1 MELNFPPW
9 LFTWNQFFFMF
20 YVFVAVF
27 PAAVLLCKNNE
38 RVLAA
43 KPGLFFHVVGKVGLD
58 IALVMGISGSAIALM
73 GSLQNFNPDIDPY
86 FQATYIVGTMIFGA
100 GVTGASYCLHY
111 KQLKEPLI
119 YKLERQQAKKLAFVI
134 SGVVLAQM
142 YICNIN
148 FFDLWKFGWMLIFQS
163 IVFSGWAVLG
173 GMSGKPPLR
182 CLIESNISVTFF
194 FLAMG
199 IVFWFAEGGDYLNSR
214 NNIFVVARTLFV
226 GALLHVILYYIS
238 LSRDESH
245 LGDYKTKTWHF
256 AEASSFVVFLILAPV
271 GLTEYSRESTDQ
283 ISQQAN
289 NKAQGIR
296 IEELEAQI
304 KLLTEKIEEI

>member
-20 YVFVAVF
+20 YVFVAVI
-27 PAAVLLCKNNE
+27 PTAVLLSKNNE
-38 RVLAA
+38 RALASR
-43 KPGLFFHVVGKVGLD
+43 PELFFHIMGKIGLD

-73 GSLQNFNPDIDPY
+73 GSLQNFDPDIDPY

-100 GVTGASYCLHY
+100 GLTGASYCFHY
-111 KQLKEPLI
+111 QQLKQPLV
-119 YKLERQQAKKLAFVI
+119 YKLEKQQARKLALI
-134 SGVVLAQM
+134 IAGVVLVQM
-142 YICNIN
+142 YICKIN
-148 FFDLWKFGWMLIFQS
+148 FFDFWRFSWTLIFQG
-163 IVFSGWAVLG
+163 VAFSAWAFIG
-173 GMSGKPPLR
+173 SWSGKPLLR

-194 FLAMG
+194 VLAMG

-214 NNIFVVARTLFV
+214 SNIFVLARTLFV
-226 GALLHVILYYIS
+226 GALLHVILYYVS

-289 NKAQGIR
+289 NKAQGLR

-304 KLLTEKIEEI
+304 KLLTQKVGEI

>member
-20 YVFVAVF
+20 YVFVAVI
-27 PAAVLLCKNNE
+27 PTAVLLYKNNE
-38 RVLAA
+38 RALASR
-43 KPGLFFHVVGKVGLD
+43 PELFFHIMGKVGLD

-73 GSLQNFNPDIDPY
+73 GSLQNFDPDIDPY
-86 FQATYIVGTMIFGA
+86 FQATYIVGTMVFGA
-100 GVTGASYCLHY
+100 ALTGASYCFHY
-111 KQLKEPLI
+111 QQLKQPLV
-119 YKLERQQAKKLAFVI
+119 YKLSKQQARKLALI
-134 SGVVLAQM
+134 IAGVVLVQM
-142 YICNIN
+142 YICKIN
-148 FFDLWKFGWMLIFQS
+148 FFDFWRFSWTLIFQGIAFSVWAS
-163 IVFSGWAVLG
+163 IGSW
-173 GMSGKPPLR
+173 SGKPPLR

-214 NNIFVVARTLFV
+214 SNIFVLARTLFA
-226 GALLHVILYYIS
+226 GALLHVILYYVS

-283 ISQQAN
+283 ANQRAN
-289 NKAQGIR
+289 NEDQQ
-296 IEELEAQI
+296 LEINQLKAQI
-304 KLLTEKIEEI
+304 KLLTKKVGGV

>member
-1 MELNFPPW
+1 
-9 LFTWNQFFFMF
+9 
-20 YVFVAVF
+20 
-27 PAAVLLCKNNE
+27 
-38 RVLAA
+38 
-43 KPGLFFHVVGKVGLD
+43 
-58 IALVMGISGSAIALM
+58 
-73 GSLQNFNPDIDPY
+73 
-86 FQATYIVGTMIFGA
+86 MIFGA
-100 GVTGASYCLHY
+100 GITGGSYCLHY
-111 KQLKEPLI
+111 KQLKEPLV
-119 YKLERQQAKKLAFVI
+119 YKLEKQQARKLAFVI

-148 FFDLWKFGWMLIFQS
+148 FFDFWKFGWTLIFQG
-163 IVFSGWAVLG
+163 IVFSVWAFVG
-173 GMSGKPPLR
+173 TWSGKPPLR